1 MKMKTWVAVA
11 LLGAATLANG
21 VQAAESIPVKDFV
34 RHAEYSEAKI
44 SPDGTYLALTALQG
58 EITVLA
64 VVRLKDMV
72 VVRTTRLSEQKSI
85 GDFYWVGPKRL
96 MFTATRNIGSYAQPF
111 GTGEWFASDFDG
123 GRARTLVSYVPQP
136 LQVRNKLVHYTESYQ
151 MLDPLPNDETRVLMA
166 VHDSSS
172 EERTQVVSLD
182 TVTGRRQVVARAPR
196 GGQCEMVLDASH
208 QPRYA
213 NCFDT
218 KGEDGT
224 YAEHSELYRRDDK
237 DQWTLVNGSAKHKQA
252 VNVVGT
258 AGDGRIYALSRT
270 DGKTAAFGE
279 LDPANNEFK
288 LLYQDPAADPA
299 SFIMASDGNTIL
311 GVISMAGA
319 PHVELVEGKSRDVAV
334 YAALSKAFPDKLVD
348 FSSATLDGRE
358 IVVSVRSDSD
368 PGQLYLYDRE
378 SGSVRFLM
386 RNRSWL
392 DPAKMATIRPFSF
405 KARDGVTLHGYLTLP
420 GGNDRHLPVIV
431 NPHGGPIGPRD
442 DWGFNWETQLFASR
456 GYLVVQLNFRG
467 SGGYGQAFQDMGHR
481 QWGAKMQDDLTD
493 ATRWV
498 IDQGYAD
505 PNRICIYGGSYG
517 GYASLM
523 GVATQ
528 PDLYRCA
535 VGYVGVYDLE
545 MMYHKGDISERAS
558 GKRYLERTL
567 GHDKLELQRRSPTQ
581 LAAQIKAPVFL
592 AAGGRDERAPKE
604 HTEEMRDALQAAG
617 HPPEVVI
624 VEAKEMH
631 GFYDETANLNLYTK
645 MLAFFDKYI
654 GVGAGA
660 QAATAGGH

>member
-1 MKMKTWVAVA
+1 MILKAMLAIA
-11 LLGAATLANG
+11 LLGVGAVSSGAR
-21 VQAAESIPVKDFV
+21 AAEPVPVKDFV

-72 VVRTTRLSEQKSI
+72 VVRTTRLSEGKSI
-85 GDFYWVGPKRL
+85 GEIYWVGPKRL

-123 GRARTLVSYVPQP
+123 CRPRTLVNYLPQP
-136 LQVRNKLVHYTESYQ
+136 LQARNKIVHYTQSYG
-151 MLDPLPNDETRVLMA
+151 MLDPLPGDETSVLMS

-172 EERTQVVSLD
+172 DERTQVVSLD
-182 TVTGRRQVVARAPR
+182 TVTGRRRVLARAPR
-196 GGQCEMVLDASH
+196 DGHCEMVLDASH

-224 YAEHSELYRRDDK
+224 YAEHSELYRRDDS
-237 DQWTLVNGSAKHKQA
+237 DQWTLVNGSAKHDRA

-258 AGDGRIYALSRT
+258 AGDGRIYALSRV
-270 DGKTAAFGE
+270 DGKPATFGE
-279 LDPANNEFK
+279 LDSTNNQFK
-288 LLYQDPAADPA
+288 ALYQDPSADPY
-299 SFIMASDGNTIL
+299 SFIMASDGNTVL
-311 GVISMAGA
+311 GVITMAGA
-319 PHVELVEGKSRDVAV
+319 PHVDLVERNSRDVAIYV
-334 YAALSKAFPDKLVD
+334 ALSKAFPDKLIG
-348 FSSATLDGRE
+348 FSGATLDGSK
-358 IVVSVRSDSD
+358 IVVSVHSDTD
-368 PGQLYLYDRE
+368 PGQLYLYDRDT
-378 SGSVRFLM
+378 SSVRFLM

-392 DPAKMATIRPFSF
+392 DPAKMAVVRPFSF
-405 KARDGVTLHGYLTLP
+405 KARDGVMLHGYLTMP
-420 GGNDRHLPVIV
+420 RGNDRDLPTII
-431 NPHGGPIGPRD
+431 NPHGGPIGLRD
-442 DWGFNWETQLFASR
+442 DWGFNWETQMFANR

-481 QWGAKMQDDLTD
+481 QWGEKMQDDLTD
-493 ATRWV
+493 VTHWV
-498 IDQGYAD
+498 IDQGHAD
-505 PNRICIYGGSYG
+505 PGRICIYGGSYG

-523 GVATQ
+523 GVAKQ

-567 GHDKLELQRRSPTQ
+567 GHDTADLQSRSPAR
-581 LAAQIKAPVFL
+581 LAAKIKAPVFL
-592 AAGGRDERAPKE
+592 AAGGRDVRAPKD
-604 HTEEMRDALQAAG
+604 HTEEMRDALKSAG
-617 HPPEVVI
+617 HPAEVVI
-624 VEAKEMH
+624 VEPNEMH

-654 GVGAGA
+654 GAGATA

>member
-1 MKMKTWVAVA
+1 MMMKTWLATA
-11 LLGAATLANG
+11 LLGAGTIFSGA
-21 VQAAESIPVKDFV
+21 QAAEPIPVKDFV

-72 VVRTTRLSEQKSI
+72 VVRTTRLSEEKSV

-123 GRARTLVSYVPQP
+123 GRARTLVSYLPQP
-136 LQVRNKLVHYTESYQ
+136 LQARNTLVRYTQSYQ
-151 MLDPLPNDETRVLMA
+151 MLDPLPADETRVLMT
-166 VHDSSS
+166 VHDRSS

-182 TVTGRRQVVARAPR
+182 TVTGRRQVLARAPR
-196 GGQCEMVLDASH
+196 NGQCEMVLDATH

-224 YAEHSELYRRDDK
+224 YAEHSELYHRDDN
-237 DQWTLVNGSAKHKQA
+237 DQWTLVNGSAKNNRA

-258 AGDGRIYALSRT
+258 AGDGRIYALSRQ
-270 DGKTAAFGE
+270 DGKPAAFGE
-279 LDPANNEFK
+279 LDPANNAFK
-288 LLYQDPAADPA
+288 PLFQDPAADPA

-319 PHVELVEGKSRDVAV
+319 PHVELVERNSRDVAV
-334 YAALSKAFPDKLVD
+334 YAALSKAFADKLVD
-348 FSSATLDGRE
+348 FSSATLDGKQ

-368 PGQLYLYDRE
+368 PGQLYLYDRD
-378 SGSVRFLM
+378 SASVRFLM

-392 DPAKMATIRPFSF
+392 DPTKMAQVRPFSF
-405 KARDGVTLHGYLTLP
+405 KARDGITLHGYLTVP
-420 GGNDRHLPVIV
+420 RGSDRNLPVIV

-442 DWGFNWETQLFASR
+442 DWGFNWETQMFANR

-481 QWGAKMQDDLTD
+481 QWGGKMQDDLTD

-567 GHDKLELQRRSPTQ
+567 GHDKADLQRRSPTQ
-581 LAAQIKAPVFL
+581 LAGRIKAPVFL

-604 HTEEMRDALQAAG
+604 HTEEMRDALTAAG
-617 HPPEVVI
+617 HPPEAVI
-624 VEAKEMH
+624 VEGKEMH

-654 GVGAGA
+654 GAGS
-660 QAATAGGH
+660 QAAAAGGH